1 MLRRFFSYYK
11 PYKKLFTI
19 TFISAIFVA
28 LLELAFPIIV
38 NQVVDRLLPQGEI
51 SIIILAC
58 IALFVIYIFNS
69 GAHYIVT
76 YWGHI
81 LGINIETDMRRELF
95 AHVQNLSY
103 SYHDNNKTGHLLS
116 NLTNDLFEIGEV
128 AHHGPEDVFTAIMT
142 LFGSFGVML
151 YINWQLAV
159 ITFIVVPLLTWI
171 VVYCNRKMSGAMR
184 LMFQRMANFNARVED
199 TLGGI
204 RLVQAFANE
213 KHEQKLFKE
222 DNENFRE
229 AKIRS
234 YKIMGVNNS
243 LSYMMMRIMT
253 LFVLLTGAY
262 FMLQDQLSIGDFMAF
277 ILLTNI
283 FFRPIEKIN
292 AIIESYPKATL
303 VLNVTLQLWTQS
315 QRFKTA

>member
-1 MLRRFFSYYK
+1 
-11 PYKKLFTI
+11 
-19 TFISAIFVA
+19 
-28 LLELAFPIIV
+28 
-38 NQVVDRLLPQGEI
+38 
-51 SIIILAC
+51 
-58 IALFVIYIFNS
+58 
-69 GAHYIVT
+69 
-76 YWGHI
+76 
-81 LGINIETDMRRELF
+81 
-95 AHVQNLSY
+95 
-103 SYHDNNKTGHLLS
+103 
-116 NLTNDLFEIGEV
+116 
-128 AHHGPEDVFTAIMT
+128 
-142 LFGSFGVML
+142 
-151 YINWQLAV
+151 
-159 ITFIVVPLLTWI
+159 
-171 VVYCNRKMSGAMR
+171 
-184 LMFQRMANFNARVED
+184 MFQRMANFNARVED

-292 AIIESYPKATL
+292 AIIEATRKATL

-315 QRFKTA
+315 QRFKTALKQKTFKD